1 MHDRTAAPSPSSP
14 APAAAGAAQAAGP
27 GAPRPPARAGHAV
40 AALRRSTTF
49 YPLVGLVVVC
59 IAMVFASDSFLSAA
73 NLENVLRQ
81 VSINAIIGV
90 GMTCVILTGGIDL
103 SVGSVM
109 ALSGT
114 LTAGLLVAG
123 INGAAALAAGVG
135 VGLALGAAN
144 GLFVAFAGM
153 PPIIV
158 TLATMGIARGFAL
171 IYTGGY
177 PIDGLPDWIRFF
189 GSGKVLG
196 VQMPVLTML
205 VVYALAWLLLERM
218 PFGRYVY
225 AIGGNEHATW
235 LSGVRVARVKLVVY
249 TFAGLT
255 SALAA
260 LVLTGRLMS
269 GQPNAGVGFEL
280 DAIAA
285 VVMGGTS
292 IAGGRGSIV
301 GTLIGALLLGV
312 LNNGLNMIGVNPYVQ
327 NVIKGGIILL
337 AIYIGRERRK

>member
-1 MHDRTAAPSPSSP
+1 MNLPDSSSTRSTTLTATAGNGDAPPP
-14 APAAAGAAQAAGP
+14 RAMWAQ
-27 GAPRPPARAGHAV
+27 
-40 AALRRSTTF
+40 LRRSTLF
-49 YPLVGLVVVC
+49 YPLVGLIVVC
-59 IAMVFASDSFLSAA
+59 IAMMIASPSFLSAA

-81 VSINAIIGV
+81 VSINAIIAV

-114 LTAGLLVAG
+114 LAAGLMVAG
-123 INGAAALAAGVG
+123 VNAVAALAIGIA
-135 VGLALGAAN
+135 VGLGFGFLN
-144 GLFVAFAGM
+144 GVFVAFAGM

-158 TLATMGIARGFAL
+158 TLATMGIARGVAL

-177 PIDGLPDWIRFF
+177 PIDGLPDWVAFF
-189 GSGKVLG
+189 GSGKVFG
-196 VQMPVLTML
+196 IQAPVLIML
-205 VVYALAWLLLERM
+205 VVYAIAWLLLDRM

-225 AIGGNEHATW
+225 AIGGNEQATR
-235 LSGVRVARVKLVVY
+235 LTGVRVARVKLIVY
-249 TFAGLT
+249 TLAGLT

-260 LVLTGRLMS
+260 IVLTGRLMS

-292 IAGGRGSIV
+292 ISGGRGAIL
-301 GTLIGALLLGV
+301 GTLVGALLLGV

-337 AIYIGRERRK
+337 AIYISRERSR

>member
-1 MHDRTAAPSPSSP
+1 MHDRTAAPSSSC
-14 APAAAGAAQAAGP
+14 APAAAS
-27 GAPRPPARAGHAV
+27 PARATGPARAAHAL

-49 YPLVGLVVVC
+49 YPLVGLVAVC
-59 IAMVFASDSFLSAA
+59 VAMVFASDSFLSAA

-114 LTAGLLVAG
+114 LAAGLLVAG
-123 INGAAALAAGVG
+123 ANGAAALAAGIGVG
-135 VGLALGAAN
+135 VALGAAN

-158 TLATMGIARGFAL
+158 TLATMGIARGLAL

-177 PIDGLPDWIRFF
+177 PIDGLPDWVRFF

-205 VVYALAWLLLERM
+205 AVYALAWLMLERM

-225 AIGGNEHATW
+225 AIGGNEHATR
-235 LSGVRVARVKLVVY
+235 LSGVRVSRVKLAVY

-269 GQPNAGVGFEL
+269 GQPNAGGGFEL

-301 GTLIGALLLGV
+301 GTLVGALLLGV

-327 NVIKGGIILL
+327 NVIKGAIILL
-337 AIYIGRERRK
+337 AIYIGRERRT